1 MTIQIPQGAKT
12 MQLFDMNIDIPEGKT
27 YIDIDDNFLQ
37 NKYNQFMQNNQQQNN
52 FNSQEELA
60 LDGKP
65 MSMYQAPQVSQN
77 EPQEQGVWSK
87 INKGLE
93 DFNNLID
100 PKRMISEG
108 LDYLSP
114 RVTSGEEGVR
124 QKIEDATNQ
133 ISGGLLARNFTSLD
147 NEEQKEIFQIAYDE
161 IKKLGYEPFLEINNG
176 DYKYIGVDK
185 NGKEVE
191 FTPSFRNTLASTKNE
206 LAFSV
211 AGGYAGSLAKTAGQ
225 TIAKKALNY
234 FAPSAIGAGS
244 GAVSDLHSQSNNTGI
259 EVSHIDYAKRFGSAA
274 AEDALAG
281 AVVGSA
287 IKGIGK
293 TYKSV
298 GDLIS
303 SVKTGAQAG
312 KDMIDG
318 MAVKGGNLGNR
329 VIDKISKTD
338 IPVVGKFTDGGLQNA
353 ETIFNNLTKNVE
365 NKKQID
371 ELIAK
376 ENPTYLENGKPTIEI
391 LKNIVEQG
399 LNKNNPQFIQDSAKR
414 TSAILKNISN
424 SLQGVPTTQR
434 REVLLKAAQAYPEIG
449 SFLDDVLKA
458 DKDASISFLNMI
470 KGQDEVFKNKTGLNG
485 EFDYKAWQKDNHAY
499 ENRINQE
506 YGSAIS
512 KLDQLNNGNI
522 VLTSE
527 DLAKLENFKNNNF
540 LEQDVKNNIQ
550 SYLDEIKGKEV
561 SAEQI
566 FGLRTA
572 INKQLNTGNKTYNTK
587 QAYGIVK
594 EILDDALIRNASNK
608 VLAKEILDN
617 ANKNFALKENFKESY
632 LGMMKPQETKEGLTD
647 RLVKGLRNINE
658 DKNLEN
664 AFKGMNEQERLANET
679 HVMNSLLEKHR
690 IEGVGYDFKSLA
702 KDLEDVNFSS
712 KKIKDAKDVI
722 NTYALIYNNN
732 RDLIMTALASS
743 GKKTN
748 SSIATT
754 IHGVFDR
761 ILISGIFARLH
772 ALAPFMKSA
781 KEQALRNQILDA
793 IKLAKTNKE
802 VISNL
807 KNIKIADQEQSRIF
821 KDALDNYIKV
831 DKEQNKILKDALIKE
846 GVIKGDNFFMDKAD
860 PKDNSLR
867 FIGKNDKEY
876 TINKDVR
883 NEWMKTFNLKNIDDE
898 YIPNIPKEAKIAL
911 KDREIKL
918 TKGSL
923 LKLIEK
929 DRIKYIPHIK
939 ETLESP
945 QAILKDKD
953 DFIFIKNID
962 NQTYFTSIGKD
973 YETHLTIIS
982 NSPKKQNNI
991 RNKIKNAEV
1000 VYYNNAR
1007 ALPTSRASSETNQ
1020 VSFSD
1025 KHSTQ
1030 AKHKES
1036 LEKYNRNFYLKHYKD
1051 FIDKSENKKI
1061 FFKYN
1066 FGDFLDIK
1074 KLEKSLEK
1082 YKESKPQEI
1091 KYKELKR
1098 GYILDD
1104 LLNVDEDVSY
1114 AVVNK
1119 DDLKPSLTRSLSQF
1133 RNKHSNSTISDIR
1146 NSFNEREHFKESS
1159 NFDGIP
1165 TITKDG
1171 LVIAGNHRTTA
1182 IRDLKGENLARY
1194 IKQAKRVYG
1203 EDVFKGFDENKAM
1216 IVRILDK
1223 NDDDTI
1229 IRLSKLS
1236 NDGRLSDESEK
1247 LQALGAKYKEKLLK
1261 IENSKINTEKE
1272 LMNFLGSRD
1281 ILESKRALLDHLMPN
1296 INDALLSWERRS
1308 GGDTEFSK
1316 ILNDNALNLLHLK
1329 QALNKNKVFK
1339 DNGNNFFSLFKRAIE
1354 SINQSNVYKNNN
1366 ELYDIIKKYTEP
1378 SLNFEK
1384 EFISSNKDLQADI
1397 LGFIIKYNDTLTNP
1411 SEAFG
1416 NKIKKAI
1423 EFIYDNDSFS
1433 LFNNIKLSNYDVLNQ
1448 MLNINIT
1455 NSIKYQELLNK
1466 AIDNLSDEKN
1476 IIKKLNE
1483 NIKNKKSVK
1492 QRLDEKIQDD
1502 KKAREDILKRY
1513 DNFLKENKDNKLD
1526 FLDKMNLNTI
1536 EYNLTRQMIV
1546 NAKESTNKGVK
1557 KDIPSDLRGKIEKEL
1572 NIQPL
1577 KEFGENYTEYYHD
1590 GKGALQ
1596 KLLIE
1601 KQGQVAGAFH
1611 RKDLG
1616 DIDLVWG
1623 EVTDKIKH
1631 KGYGL
1636 AHIIDKHPE
1645 LDLKLI
1651 SDIVDKGKLNNQNNI
1666 RYRIEYKNYIIGLS
1680 SEYKKGNKR
1689 TFIITAFERYKG

>member
-1 MTIQIPQGAKT
+1 
-12 MQLFDMNIDIPEGKT
+12 MNIREFLLEKPQENNIISFLQDGASQSENQNTSEYLSNLKNEVINDFYKNKDKYAKEYEKYNFKDQNLTNPMGNISEYKRDLYDYNKNPSMNADDLSN
-27 YIDIDDNFLQ
+27 YILDKQSKFNASKPIFADDNEVAR
-37 NKYNQFMQNNQQQNN
+37 KSNQFMRDLGD
-52 FNSQEELA
+52 ELQKSGRGR
-60 LDGKP
+60 LLQDDDG
-65 MSMYQAPQVSQN
+65 SYWVQ
-77 EPQEQGVWSK
+77 
-87 INKGLE
+87 
-93 DFNNLID
+93 D
-100 PKRMISEG
+100 
-108 LDYLSP
+108 
-114 RVTSGEEGVR
+114 
-124 QKIEDATNQ
+124 
-133 ISGGLLARNFTSLD
+133 
-147 NEEQKEIFQIAYDE
+147 
-161 IKKLGYEPFLEINNG
+161 NNG
-176 DYKYIGVDK
+176 NYSKVQGSTMGDLYRGLRDNGASMALGTAGAIGGTMLGGGV
-185 NGKEVE
+185 GM
-191 FTPSFRNTLASTKNE
+191 
-206 LAFSV
+206 V
-211 AGGYAGSLAKTAGQ
+211 AGGALGASL
-225 TIAKKALNY
+225 
-234 FAPSAIGAGS
+234 GAGYDYYGNTKDTNQDMNLKEAIMLMGENAGLS
-244 GAVSDLHSQSNNTGI
+244 LIGDAAFAGVAKGARALKNT
-259 EVSHIDYAKRFGSAA
+259 YNMA
-274 AEDALAG
+274 
-281 AVVGSA
+281 
-287 IKGIGK
+287 
-293 TYKSV
+293 
-298 GDLIS
+298 
-303 SVKTGAQAG
+303 KTGAQAG

-424 SLQGVPTTQR
+424 SLQGMPTTHR

-499 ENRINQE
+499 ENRIKQE

-512 KLDQLNNGNI
+512 KLDELNNGKI

-566 FGLRTA
+566 FGLRIA

-748 SSIATT
+748 SSMATT

-761 ILISGIFARLH
+761 ILISGVFARLH
-772 ALAPFMKSA
+772 ALAPLMKSA

-793 IKLAKTNKE
+793 LKLAKTNKE

-867 FIGKNDKEY
+867 FIGKNGKEY

-1007 ALPTSRASSETNQ
+1007 ALPTSRASSETKQ
-1020 VSFSD
+1020 VSFSNEN
-1025 KHSTQ
+1025 STQ
-1030 AKHKES
+1030 TKPKTN
-1036 LEKYNRNFYLKHYKD
+1036 LMD
-1051 FIDKSENKKI
+1051 
-1061 FFKYN
+1061 
-1066 FGDFLDIK
+1066 DIK
-1074 KLEKSLEK
+1074 E
-1082 YKESKPQEI
+1082 
-1091 KYKELKR
+1091 
-1098 GYILDD
+1098 
-1104 LLNVDEDVSY
+1104 NV
-1114 AVVNK
+1114 
-1119 DDLKPSLTRSLSQF
+1119 
-1133 RNKHSNSTISDIR
+1133 
-1146 NSFNEREHFKESS
+1146 
-1159 NFDGIP
+1159 
-1165 TITKDG
+1165 
-1171 LVIAGNHRTTA
+1171 
-1182 IRDLKGENLARY
+1182 
-1194 IKQAKRVYG
+1194 
-1203 EDVFKGFDENKAM
+1203 
-1216 IVRILDK
+1216 
-1223 NDDDTI
+1223 
-1229 IRLSKLS
+1229 
-1236 NDGRLSDESEK
+1236 
-1247 LQALGAKYKEKLLK
+1247 
-1261 IENSKINTEKE
+1261 
-1272 LMNFLGSRD
+1272 
-1281 ILESKRALLDHLMPN
+1281 
-1296 INDALLSWERRS
+1296 
-1308 GGDTEFSK
+1308 
-1316 ILNDNALNLLHLK
+1316 
-1329 QALNKNKVFK
+1329 KNKEV
-1339 DNGNNFFSLFKRAIE
+1339 
-1354 SINQSNVYKNNN
+1354 
-1366 ELYDIIKKYTEP
+1366 KK
-1378 SLNFEK
+1378 
-1384 EFISSNKDLQADI
+1384 
-1397 LGFIIKYNDTLTNP
+1397 
-1411 SEAFG
+1411 
-1416 NKIKKAI
+1416 
-1423 EFIYDNDSFS
+1423 
-1433 LFNNIKLSNYDVLNQ
+1433 
-1448 MLNINIT
+1448 
-1455 NSIKYQELLNK
+1455 
-1466 AIDNLSDEKN
+1466 
-1476 IIKKLNE
+1476 
-1483 NIKNKKSVK
+1483 KNKKSVK
-1492 QRLDEKIQDD
+1492 QRLDEKIQND
-1502 KKAREDILKRY
+1502 KKASEDILKRY
-1513 DNFLKENKDNKLD
+1513 DDFLKQNKDDKLD
-1526 FLDKMNLNTI
+1526 FLEKMNLSTL
-1536 EYNLTRQMIV
+1536 EYNLTRQMII
-1546 NAKESTNKGVK
+1546 NAKESTNKGLK
-1557 KDIPSDLRGKIEKEL
+1557 KDIPSHLRGKIEQEL

-1577 KEFGENYTEYYHD
+1577 KEFGENYAEYYHD

-1623 EVTDKIKH
+1623 D
-1631 KGYGL
+1631 G
-1636 AHIIDKHPE
+1636 
-1645 LDLKLI
+1645 
-1651 SDIVDKGKLNNQNNI
+1651 NF
-1666 RYRIEYKNYIIGLS
+1666 GLS
-1680 SEYKKGNKR
+1680 HIVNRREEDFIKQGLNKIEAKNKALNFIKEMENIINNGSVKKGNNRAFIDIKNNR
-1689 TFIITAFERYKG
+1689 VMVALDYKGKDKKWIITAYNFINIIAPSLADTH

>member
-65 MSMYQAPQVSQN
+65 MSMYQAPSL
-77 EPQEQGVWSK
+77 PQEKQEIGTWDK
-87 INKGLE
+87 INQGLS
-93 DFNNLID
+93 DFNEFINPLNAVKKI
-100 PKRMISEG
+100 PQA
-108 LDYLSP
+108 LDYLTP
-114 RVTSGEEGVR
+114 KVTSGEEGAR
-124 QKIEDATNQ
+124 QKIEDVTNQ
-133 ISGGLLARNFTSLD
+133 VSGGLLPRIFTSPS
-147 NEEQKEIFQIAYDE
+147 NEEQKQIFQIAYDE

-185 NGKEVE
+185 NGKEVD

-244 GAVSDLHSQSNNTGI
+244 GAMADLHSQSNNTGI
-259 EVSHIDYAKRFGSAA
+259 EASYMDYAKRFGSAA

-329 VIDKISKTD
+329 FIDKISKTD
-338 IPVVGKFTDGGLQNA
+338 IPMVGKFTDGGLQNA

-424 SLQGVPTTQR
+424 SLQGMPTTQR

-512 KLDQLNNGNI
+512 KLDELNNGKI

-540 LEQDVKNNIQ
+540 LDQDVKNNIQ
-550 SYLDEIKGKEV
+550 GYLDEIKGKEV

-587 QAYGIVK
+587 QAYRIAK
-594 EILDDALIRNASNK
+594 EILDDALIRNASDK

-632 LGMMKPQETKEGLTD
+632 LGMMKPQETKEGLAD

-679 HVMNSLLEKHR
+679 HTMNALLEKHR

-860 PKDNSLR
+860 PSKAKSDYTAKFNVEKWINNVSGILKDEWVVNLKAMAKKHPEMFKNEADVFKVIKEIKDNPTHFFKNYDDEVALIAKPLKDDKVGNIAIKKDS
-867 FIGKNDKEY
+867 GKIIH
-876 TINKDVR
+876 INKTKGKDLERLNRR
-883 NEWMKTFNLKNIDDE
+883 NKAMLTGT
-898 YIPNIPKEAKIAL
+898 PTPAT
-911 KDREIKL
+911 
-918 TKGSL
+918 TKGSTTNVEGDL
-923 LKLIEK
+923 LQHSFKNSTQTKPKTNLM
-929 DRIKYIPHIK
+929 DDIK
-939 ETLESP
+939 EN
-945 QAILKDKD
+945 
-953 DFIFIKNID
+953 IKN
-962 NQTYFTSIGKD
+962 K
-973 YETHLTIIS
+973 EV
-982 NSPKKQNNI
+982 KK
-991 RNKIKNAEV
+991 
-1000 VYYNNAR
+1000 
-1007 ALPTSRASSETNQ
+1007 
-1020 VSFSD
+1020 
-1025 KHSTQ
+1025 
-1030 AKHKES
+1030 
-1036 LEKYNRNFYLKHYKD
+1036 
-1051 FIDKSENKKI
+1051 
-1061 FFKYN
+1061 
-1066 FGDFLDIK
+1066 
-1074 KLEKSLEK
+1074 
-1082 YKESKPQEI
+1082 
-1091 KYKELKR
+1091 
-1098 GYILDD
+1098 
-1104 LLNVDEDVSY
+1104 
-1114 AVVNK
+1114 
-1119 DDLKPSLTRSLSQF
+1119 
-1133 RNKHSNSTISDIR
+1133 
-1146 NSFNEREHFKESS
+1146 
-1159 NFDGIP
+1159 
-1165 TITKDG
+1165 
-1171 LVIAGNHRTTA
+1171 
-1182 IRDLKGENLARY
+1182 
-1194 IKQAKRVYG
+1194 
-1203 EDVFKGFDENKAM
+1203 
-1216 IVRILDK
+1216 
-1223 NDDDTI
+1223 
-1229 IRLSKLS
+1229 
-1236 NDGRLSDESEK
+1236 
-1247 LQALGAKYKEKLLK
+1247 
-1261 IENSKINTEKE
+1261 
-1272 LMNFLGSRD
+1272 
-1281 ILESKRALLDHLMPN
+1281 
-1296 INDALLSWERRS
+1296 
-1308 GGDTEFSK
+1308 
-1316 ILNDNALNLLHLK
+1316 
-1329 QALNKNKVFK
+1329 
-1339 DNGNNFFSLFKRAIE
+1339 
-1354 SINQSNVYKNNN
+1354 
-1366 ELYDIIKKYTEP
+1366 
-1378 SLNFEK
+1378 
-1384 EFISSNKDLQADI
+1384 
-1397 LGFIIKYNDTLTNP
+1397 
-1411 SEAFG
+1411 
-1416 NKIKKAI
+1416 
-1423 EFIYDNDSFS
+1423 
-1433 LFNNIKLSNYDVLNQ
+1433 
-1448 MLNINIT
+1448 
-1455 NSIKYQELLNK
+1455 
-1466 AIDNLSDEKN
+1466 
-1476 IIKKLNE
+1476 
-1483 NIKNKKSVK
+1483 KNKKSVK
-1492 QRLDEKIQDD
+1492 QRLDEKIQND
-1502 KKAREDILKRY
+1502 KKASEDILKRY

-1526 FLDKMNLNTI
+1526 FLDKMNLNTV
-1536 EYNLTRQMIV
+1536 EYNLTRQMII

-1557 KDIPSDLRGKIEKEL
+1557 KDIPSALRGKIEQEL

-1577 KEFGENYTEYYHD
+1577 KEFGKNYAEYYHD
-1590 GKGALQ
+1590 GARAIK

-1645 LDLKLI
+1645 LDLKLV
-1651 SDIVDKGKLNNQNNI
+1651 SDIIDKGKLNNQNNI

-1680 SEYKKGNKR
+1680 SEYKGNKR

>member
-1 MTIQIPQGAKT
+1 
-12 MQLFDMNIDIPEGKT
+12 MNIREFLLEKPQENNIISFLQDGASQSENQNTSEYLSNLKNKVINDFYKNKDKYDKEYEKYNFKDQNLTNPMGNISEYKRDLYDYNKNPSMNADDLSN
-27 YIDIDDNFLQ
+27 YILDKQSKFNASKPIFADDNEVVR
-37 NKYNQFMQNNQQQNN
+37 KSNQFMRDLGDELQKSGRGRLLQDDDGSYWVQDNNGNYSKVQGSTMGDLYRGLRDNGA
-52 FNSQEELA
+52 SMA
-60 LDGKP
+60 LGT
-65 MSMYQAPQVSQN
+65 A
-77 EPQEQGVWSK
+77 G
-87 INKGLE
+87 
-93 DFNNLID
+93 
-100 PKRMISEG
+100 
-108 LDYLSP
+108 
-114 RVTSGEEGVR
+114 
-124 QKIEDATNQ
+124 A
-133 ISGGLLARNFTSLD
+133 ISGTM
-147 NEEQKEIFQIAYDE
+147 
-161 IKKLGYEPFLEINNG
+161 LGG
-176 DYKYIGVDK
+176 GV
-185 NGKEVE
+185 GM
-191 FTPSFRNTLASTKNE
+191 
-206 LAFSV
+206 V
-211 AGGYAGSLAKTAGQ
+211 AGGALGASL
-225 TIAKKALNY
+225 
-234 FAPSAIGAGS
+234 GAGYDYYGNTKDTNQDMNLKEALILMGENAGLS
-244 GAVSDLHSQSNNTGI
+244 LIGDAAFAGVAKGARALKNT
-259 EVSHIDYAKRFGSAA
+259 YNMA
-274 AEDALAG
+274 
-281 AVVGSA
+281 
-287 IKGIGK
+287 
-293 TYKSV
+293 
-298 GDLIS
+298 
-303 SVKTGAQAG
+303 KTGAQAG

-329 VIDKISKTD
+329 VIDKITQKD
-338 IPVVGKFTDGGLQNA
+338 IPMIGKFTDGGLQNA

-424 SLQGVPTTQR
+424 SLQGMPTTQR

-512 KLDQLNNGNI
+512 KLDEFNNGKI

-540 LEQDVKNNIQ
+540 LDQDVKNNIQ

-572 INKQLNTGNKTYNTK
+572 INKQLSTGNKTYNTK

-594 EILDDALIRNASNK
+594 EILDDALIRNASDK

-748 SSIATT
+748 SSMATT
-754 IHGVFDR
+754 IQGVFDR

-772 ALAPFMKSA
+772 ALAPFVKSA

-860 PKDNSLR
+860 PSKAKSDLNVKISVSPNVRNLAKLTNDEIIADLEYLANKHKEMFKKPSDVFKLIKEIKVNPTFFYKNNRIDIALIAKRLNDNKLGKLGVNKNTGEVRHITKVKEKDLARLEKVSKKNTKENVGIIQTFIQPGSKNENSLN
-867 FIGKNDKEY
+867 G
-876 TINKDVR
+876 
-883 NEWMKTFNLKNIDDE
+883 L
-898 YIPNIPKEAKIAL
+898 PN
-911 KDREIKL
+911 
-918 TKGSL
+918 
-923 LKLIEK
+923 
-929 DRIKYIPHIK
+929 
-939 ETLESP
+939 
-945 QAILKDKD
+945 
-953 DFIFIKNID
+953 
-962 NQTYFTSIGKD
+962 
-973 YETHLTIIS
+973 IS
-982 NSPKKQNNI
+982 NSTQTKPK
-991 RNKIKNAEV
+991 
-1000 VYYNNAR
+1000 
-1007 ALPTSRASSETNQ
+1007 TNLM
-1020 VSFSD
+1020 D
-1025 KHSTQ
+1025 
-1030 AKHKES
+1030 
-1036 LEKYNRNFYLKHYKD
+1036 
-1051 FIDKSENKKI
+1051 
-1061 FFKYN
+1061 
-1066 FGDFLDIK
+1066 DIK
-1074 KLEKSLEK
+1074 K
-1082 YKESKPQEI
+1082 
-1091 KYKELKR
+1091 
-1098 GYILDD
+1098 
-1104 LLNVDEDVSY
+1104 
-1114 AVVNK
+1114 
-1119 DDLKPSLTRSLSQF
+1119 
-1133 RNKHSNSTISDIR
+1133 
-1146 NSFNEREHFKESS
+1146 
-1159 NFDGIP
+1159 
-1165 TITKDG
+1165 
-1171 LVIAGNHRTTA
+1171 
-1182 IRDLKGENLARY
+1182 
-1194 IKQAKRVYG
+1194 
-1203 EDVFKGFDENKAM
+1203 
-1216 IVRILDK
+1216 
-1223 NDDDTI
+1223 
-1229 IRLSKLS
+1229 
-1236 NDGRLSDESEK
+1236 
-1247 LQALGAKYKEKLLK
+1247 
-1261 IENSKINTEKE
+1261 
-1272 LMNFLGSRD
+1272 
-1281 ILESKRALLDHLMPN
+1281 
-1296 INDALLSWERRS
+1296 
-1308 GGDTEFSK
+1308 
-1316 ILNDNALNLLHLK
+1316 
-1329 QALNKNKVFK
+1329 
-1339 DNGNNFFSLFKRAIE
+1339 
-1354 SINQSNVYKNNN
+1354 
-1366 ELYDIIKKYTEP
+1366 
-1378 SLNFEK
+1378 
-1384 EFISSNKDLQADI
+1384 
-1397 LGFIIKYNDTLTNP
+1397 
-1411 SEAFG
+1411 
-1416 NKIKKAI
+1416 
-1423 EFIYDNDSFS
+1423 
-1433 LFNNIKLSNYDVLNQ
+1433 NIKAKEV
-1448 MLNINIT
+1448 
-1455 NSIKYQELLNK
+1455 
-1466 AIDNLSDEKN
+1466 
-1476 IIKKLNE
+1476 KK
-1483 NIKNKKSVK
+1483 KNKKSVK
-1492 QRLDEKIQDD
+1492 QSLDEKIQND
-1502 KKAREDILKRY
+1502 KKASEDILKRY
-1513 DNFLKENKDNKLD
+1513 DNFLKENKDYNFD
-1526 FLDKMNLNTI
+1526 FLDNMNLNTV
-1536 EYNLTRQMIV
+1536 EYNLTRQMII

-1557 KDIPSDLRGKIEKEL
+1557 KDIPSALRGKIEKEL

-1577 KEFGENYTEYYHD
+1577 KEFGENYAEYYHD

-1680 SEYKKGNKR
+1680 SEYKGNKR

>member
-1 MTIQIPQGAKT
+1 
-12 MQLFDMNIDIPEGKT
+12 MNIREFLLEKPQENNIISFLQDGTSQSENQNTSEYLSNLKNEVINDFYKNKDKYDKEYEKYNFKDQNLTNPMGNISEYKRDLYDYNKNPSMNADDLSN
-27 YIDIDDNFLQ
+27 YILDKQSKFNASKPIFADDNEVAR
-37 NKYNQFMQNNQQQNN
+37 KSNQFMRDLGD
-52 FNSQEELA
+52 ELQKSGRGR
-60 LDGKP
+60 LLQDDDG
-65 MSMYQAPQVSQN
+65 SYWVQ
-77 EPQEQGVWSK
+77 
-87 INKGLE
+87 
-93 DFNNLID
+93 D
-100 PKRMISEG
+100 
-108 LDYLSP
+108 
-114 RVTSGEEGVR
+114 
-124 QKIEDATNQ
+124 
-133 ISGGLLARNFTSLD
+133 
-147 NEEQKEIFQIAYDE
+147 
-161 IKKLGYEPFLEINNG
+161 NNG
-176 DYKYIGVDK
+176 NYSKVQGSTMGDLYRGLRDNGASMALGTAGAIGGTMLGGGV
-185 NGKEVE
+185 GM
-191 FTPSFRNTLASTKNE
+191 
-206 LAFSV
+206 V
-211 AGGYAGSLAKTAGQ
+211 AGGALGASL
-225 TIAKKALNY
+225 
-234 FAPSAIGAGS
+234 GAGYDYYGNTKDTNQDMNLKEALMLMGENAGLS
-244 GAVSDLHSQSNNTGI
+244 LIGDAAFAGVAKGARALKNT
-259 EVSHIDYAKRFGSAA
+259 YNMA
-274 AEDALAG
+274 
-281 AVVGSA
+281 
-287 IKGIGK
+287 
-293 TYKSV
+293 
-298 GDLIS
+298 
-303 SVKTGAQAG
+303 KTGAQAG

-329 VIDKISKTD
+329 VIDKITQKD
-338 IPVVGKFTDGGLQNA
+338 IPMIGKFTDGGLQNA

-414 TSAILKNISN
+414 TSAILKSISN
-424 SLQGVPTTQR
+424 SLQGMPTTQR

-512 KLDQLNNGNI
+512 KLDELNNGKI

-647 RLVKGLRNINE
+647 RLIKGLRNINE

-743 GKKTN
+743 GRKTN
-748 SSIATT
+748 SSMATT

-761 ILISGIFARLH
+761 ILISGVFARLH
-772 ALAPFMKSA
+772 ALAPLMKSA

-793 IKLAKTNKE
+793 LKLAKTNKE

-867 FIGKNDKEY
+867 FIGKNGKEY

-1020 VSFSD
+1020 VSFSNEN
-1025 KHSTQ
+1025 STQ
-1030 AKHKES
+1030 AKP
-1036 LEKYNRNFYLKHYKD
+1036 
-1051 FIDKSENKKI
+1051 KK
-1061 FFKYN
+1061 N
-1066 FGDFLDIK
+1066 LMDDIK
-1074 KLEKSLEK
+1074 
-1082 YKESKPQEI
+1082 
-1091 KYKELKR
+1091 
-1098 GYILDD
+1098 D
-1104 LLNVDEDVSY
+1104 
-1114 AVVNK
+1114 
-1119 DDLKPSLTRSLSQF
+1119 
-1133 RNKHSNSTISDIR
+1133 
-1146 NSFNEREHFKESS
+1146 
-1159 NFDGIP
+1159 
-1165 TITKDG
+1165 
-1171 LVIAGNHRTTA
+1171 
-1182 IRDLKGENLARY
+1182 
-1194 IKQAKRVYG
+1194 
-1203 EDVFKGFDENKAM
+1203 
-1216 IVRILDK
+1216 
-1223 NDDDTI
+1223 
-1229 IRLSKLS
+1229 
-1236 NDGRLSDESEK
+1236 
-1247 LQALGAKYKEKLLK
+1247 
-1261 IENSKINTEKE
+1261 
-1272 LMNFLGSRD
+1272 
-1281 ILESKRALLDHLMPN
+1281 N
-1296 INDALLSWERRS
+1296 I
-1308 GGDTEFSK
+1308 
-1316 ILNDNALNLLHLK
+1316 
-1329 QALNKNKVFK
+1329 KNKE
-1339 DNGNNFFSLFKRAIE
+1339 IE
-1354 SINQSNVYKNNN
+1354 K
-1366 ELYDIIKKYTEP
+1366 
-1378 SLNFEK
+1378 
-1384 EFISSNKDLQADI
+1384 
-1397 LGFIIKYNDTLTNP
+1397 
-1411 SEAFG
+1411 
-1416 NKIKKAI
+1416 
-1423 EFIYDNDSFS
+1423 
-1433 LFNNIKLSNYDVLNQ
+1433 
-1448 MLNINIT
+1448 
-1455 NSIKYQELLNK
+1455 
-1466 AIDNLSDEKN
+1466 
-1476 IIKKLNE
+1476 
-1483 NIKNKKSVK
+1483 KNKKSVK
-1492 QRLDEKIQDD
+1492 QRLDEKIQND
-1502 KKAREDILKRY
+1502 KKASEDILKRY
-1513 DNFLKENKDNKLD
+1513 DNFLKENKDYNFD
-1526 FLDKMNLNTI
+1526 FLDNMNLNTV
-1536 EYNLTRQMIV
+1536 EYNLTRQMII

-1557 KDIPSDLRGKIEKEL
+1557 KDIPSALRGKIEQEL

-1577 KEFGENYTEYYHD
+1577 KEFGENYAEYYHD
-1590 GKGALQ
+1590 GARAIK

-1623 EVTDKIKH
+1623 D
-1631 KGYGL
+1631 G
-1636 AHIIDKHPE
+1636 
-1645 LDLKLI
+1645 
-1651 SDIVDKGKLNNQNNI
+1651 NF
-1666 RYRIEYKNYIIGLS
+1666 GLS
-1680 SEYKKGNKR
+1680 HIVNRREEDFIKQGLNKIEAKNKALNFIKEIENIINNGNVKKGNNRAFIDVKNSR
-1689 TFIITAFERYKG
+1689 VMVALDYKGKDKKWIITAYNFY

>member
-1 MTIQIPQGAKT
+1 
-12 MQLFDMNIDIPEGKT
+12 MNIREFLLEKPQENNIISFLQDGASQSENQNTSEYLSNLKNEVINDFYKNKDKYDKEYEKYNFKDQNLTNPMGNISEYKRDLYDYNKNPSMNADDLSN
-27 YIDIDDNFLQ
+27 YILDKQSKFNASKPIFADDNEVVR
-37 NKYNQFMQNNQQQNN
+37 KSNQFMRDLGDELQKSGRGRLLQDDDGSYWVQDNNGNYSKVQGSTMGDLYRGLRDNGA
-52 FNSQEELA
+52 SMA
-60 LDGKP
+60 LGT
-65 MSMYQAPQVSQN
+65 A
-77 EPQEQGVWSK
+77 G
-87 INKGLE
+87 
-93 DFNNLID
+93 
-100 PKRMISEG
+100 
-108 LDYLSP
+108 
-114 RVTSGEEGVR
+114 
-124 QKIEDATNQ
+124 A
-133 ISGGLLARNFTSLD
+133 ISGTM
-147 NEEQKEIFQIAYDE
+147 
-161 IKKLGYEPFLEINNG
+161 LGG
-176 DYKYIGVDK
+176 GV
-185 NGKEVE
+185 GM
-191 FTPSFRNTLASTKNE
+191 
-206 LAFSV
+206 V
-211 AGGYAGSLAKTAGQ
+211 AGGALGASL
-225 TIAKKALNY
+225 
-234 FAPSAIGAGS
+234 GAGYDYYGNTKDTNQDMNLKEALMLMGENAGLS
-244 GAVSDLHSQSNNTGI
+244 LIGDAAFAGVAKGARALKNT
-259 EVSHIDYAKRFGSAA
+259 YNMA
-274 AEDALAG
+274 
-281 AVVGSA
+281 
-287 IKGIGK
+287 
-293 TYKSV
+293 
-298 GDLIS
+298 
-303 SVKTGAQAG
+303 KTGAQAG

-329 VIDKISKTD
+329 VIDKITQKD
-338 IPVVGKFTDGGLQNA
+338 IPMIGKFTDGGLQNA

-391 LKNIVEQG
+391 LKNIIEQG

-512 KLDQLNNGNI
+512 KLDELNNGNI

-754 IHGVFDR
+754 IQGVFDR

-860 PKDNSLR
+860 PSKAKSDLNVKISVSPNVRNLAKLTNDEIIADLEYLANKHKEMFKKPSDVFKLIKEIKVNPTFFYKNNRIDIALIAKRLNDNKLGKLGVNKNTGEVRHITKVKEKDLARLEKVSKKNTKENVGIIQTFIQPGSKNENSLN
-867 FIGKNDKEY
+867 G
-876 TINKDVR
+876 
-883 NEWMKTFNLKNIDDE
+883 L
-898 YIPNIPKEAKIAL
+898 PN
-911 KDREIKL
+911 
-918 TKGSL
+918 
-923 LKLIEK
+923 
-929 DRIKYIPHIK
+929 
-939 ETLESP
+939 
-945 QAILKDKD
+945 
-953 DFIFIKNID
+953 
-962 NQTYFTSIGKD
+962 
-973 YETHLTIIS
+973 IS
-982 NSPKKQNNI
+982 NSTQTKPK
-991 RNKIKNAEV
+991 
-1000 VYYNNAR
+1000 
-1007 ALPTSRASSETNQ
+1007 TNLM
-1020 VSFSD
+1020 D
-1025 KHSTQ
+1025 
-1030 AKHKES
+1030 
-1036 LEKYNRNFYLKHYKD
+1036 
-1051 FIDKSENKKI
+1051 
-1061 FFKYN
+1061 
-1066 FGDFLDIK
+1066 DIK
-1074 KLEKSLEK
+1074 K
-1082 YKESKPQEI
+1082 
-1091 KYKELKR
+1091 
-1098 GYILDD
+1098 
-1104 LLNVDEDVSY
+1104 
-1114 AVVNK
+1114 
-1119 DDLKPSLTRSLSQF
+1119 
-1133 RNKHSNSTISDIR
+1133 
-1146 NSFNEREHFKESS
+1146 
-1159 NFDGIP
+1159 
-1165 TITKDG
+1165 
-1171 LVIAGNHRTTA
+1171 
-1182 IRDLKGENLARY
+1182 
-1194 IKQAKRVYG
+1194 
-1203 EDVFKGFDENKAM
+1203 
-1216 IVRILDK
+1216 
-1223 NDDDTI
+1223 
-1229 IRLSKLS
+1229 
-1236 NDGRLSDESEK
+1236 
-1247 LQALGAKYKEKLLK
+1247 
-1261 IENSKINTEKE
+1261 
-1272 LMNFLGSRD
+1272 
-1281 ILESKRALLDHLMPN
+1281 
-1296 INDALLSWERRS
+1296 
-1308 GGDTEFSK
+1308 
-1316 ILNDNALNLLHLK
+1316 
-1329 QALNKNKVFK
+1329 
-1339 DNGNNFFSLFKRAIE
+1339 
-1354 SINQSNVYKNNN
+1354 
-1366 ELYDIIKKYTEP
+1366 
-1378 SLNFEK
+1378 
-1384 EFISSNKDLQADI
+1384 
-1397 LGFIIKYNDTLTNP
+1397 
-1411 SEAFG
+1411 
-1416 NKIKKAI
+1416 
-1423 EFIYDNDSFS
+1423 
-1433 LFNNIKLSNYDVLNQ
+1433 NIKAKEV
-1448 MLNINIT
+1448 
-1455 NSIKYQELLNK
+1455 
-1466 AIDNLSDEKN
+1466 
-1476 IIKKLNE
+1476 KK
-1483 NIKNKKSVK
+1483 KNKKSVK
-1492 QRLDEKIQDD
+1492 QSLDEKIQND
-1502 KKAREDILKRY
+1502 KKASEDILKRY
-1513 DNFLKENKDNKLD
+1513 DNFLKENKDYNFD
-1526 FLDKMNLNTI
+1526 FLDNMNLNTV
-1536 EYNLTRQMIV
+1536 EYNLTRQMII

-1557 KDIPSDLRGKIEKEL
+1557 KDIPSALRGKIEKEL

-1577 KEFGENYTEYYHD
+1577 KEFGENYAEYYHD

-1680 SEYKKGNKR
+1680 SEYKGNKR

>member
-37 NKYNQFMQNNQQQNN
+37 NKYNQFMQDNQQQNN

-133 ISGGLLARNFTSLD
+133 VSGGLLPRIFTSPS
-147 NEEQKEIFQIAYDE
+147 NEEQKQIFQIAYDE

-185 NGKEVE
+185 NGKEVD

-259 EVSHIDYAKRFGSAA
+259 EASYIDYAKRFGSAA

-329 VIDKISKTD
+329 VIDKITQKD
-338 IPVVGKFTDGGLQNA
+338 IPMIGKFTDGGLQNA

-424 SLQGVPTTQR
+424 SLQGMPTTQR

-512 KLDQLNNGNI
+512 KLDELNNGKI

-540 LEQDVKNNIQ
+540 LDQDVKNNIQ

-572 INKQLNTGNKTYNTK
+572 INKQLSTGNKTYNTK

-748 SSIATT
+748 SSMATT
-754 IHGVFDR
+754 IQGVFDR

-772 ALAPFMKSA
+772 ALAPFVKSA

-860 PKDNSLR
+860 PSKAKSDYTAKFNVEKWINNVSGILKDEWVVNLKAMAKKHPEMFKNEADVFKVIKEIKDNPTHFFKNYDDEVALIAKPLKDDKVGNIAIKKDS
-867 FIGKNDKEY
+867 GKIIH
-876 TINKDVR
+876 INKTKGKDLERLNRR
-883 NEWMKTFNLKNIDDE
+883 NKAMLTGT
-898 YIPNIPKEAKIAL
+898 PTPAT
-911 KDREIKL
+911 
-918 TKGSL
+918 TKGSTTNVEGDL
-923 LKLIEK
+923 LQ
-929 DRIKYIPHIK
+929 H
-939 ETLESP
+939 S
-945 QAILKDKD
+945 
-953 DFIFIKNID
+953 FKN
-962 NQTYFTSIGKD
+962 
-973 YETHLTIIS
+973 
-982 NSPKKQNNI
+982 
-991 RNKIKNAEV
+991 
-1000 VYYNNAR
+1000 
-1007 ALPTSRASSETNQ
+1007 
-1020 VSFSD
+1020 
-1025 KHSTQ
+1025 STQ
-1030 AKHKES
+1030 TKPKTN
-1036 LEKYNRNFYLKHYKD
+1036 LMD
-1051 FIDKSENKKI
+1051 
-1061 FFKYN
+1061 
-1066 FGDFLDIK
+1066 DIK
-1074 KLEKSLEK
+1074 K
-1082 YKESKPQEI
+1082 
-1091 KYKELKR
+1091 
-1098 GYILDD
+1098 
-1104 LLNVDEDVSY
+1104 
-1114 AVVNK
+1114 
-1119 DDLKPSLTRSLSQF
+1119 
-1133 RNKHSNSTISDIR
+1133 
-1146 NSFNEREHFKESS
+1146 
-1159 NFDGIP
+1159 
-1165 TITKDG
+1165 
-1171 LVIAGNHRTTA
+1171 
-1182 IRDLKGENLARY
+1182 
-1194 IKQAKRVYG
+1194 
-1203 EDVFKGFDENKAM
+1203 
-1216 IVRILDK
+1216 
-1223 NDDDTI
+1223 
-1229 IRLSKLS
+1229 
-1236 NDGRLSDESEK
+1236 
-1247 LQALGAKYKEKLLK
+1247 
-1261 IENSKINTEKE
+1261 
-1272 LMNFLGSRD
+1272 
-1281 ILESKRALLDHLMPN
+1281 
-1296 INDALLSWERRS
+1296 
-1308 GGDTEFSK
+1308 
-1316 ILNDNALNLLHLK
+1316 
-1329 QALNKNKVFK
+1329 
-1339 DNGNNFFSLFKRAIE
+1339 
-1354 SINQSNVYKNNN
+1354 
-1366 ELYDIIKKYTEP
+1366 
-1378 SLNFEK
+1378 
-1384 EFISSNKDLQADI
+1384 
-1397 LGFIIKYNDTLTNP
+1397 
-1411 SEAFG
+1411 
-1416 NKIKKAI
+1416 
-1423 EFIYDNDSFS
+1423 
-1433 LFNNIKLSNYDVLNQ
+1433 NIKAKEV
-1448 MLNINIT
+1448 
-1455 NSIKYQELLNK
+1455 
-1466 AIDNLSDEKN
+1466 
-1476 IIKKLNE
+1476 KK
-1483 NIKNKKSVK
+1483 KNKKSVK
-1492 QRLDEKIQDD
+1492 QSLDEKIQND
-1502 KKAREDILKRY
+1502 KKASEDILKRY
-1513 DNFLKENKDNKLD
+1513 DNFLKENKDYNFD
-1526 FLDKMNLNTI
+1526 FLDNMNLNTV
-1536 EYNLTRQMIV
+1536 EYNLTRQMII

-1557 KDIPSDLRGKIEKEL
+1557 KDIPSALRGKIEKEL

-1577 KEFGENYTEYYHD
+1577 KEFGENYAEYYHD

-1623 EVTDKIKH
+1623 D
-1631 KGYGL
+1631 G
-1636 AHIIDKHPE
+1636 
-1645 LDLKLI
+1645 
-1651 SDIVDKGKLNNQNNI
+1651 NF
-1666 RYRIEYKNYIIGLS
+1666 GLS
-1680 SEYKKGNKR
+1680 HIVNRREEDFIKQGLNKIEAKNKALNFIKEIENIINNGNVKKGNNRAFIDVKNSR
-1689 TFIITAFERYKG
+1689 VMVALDYKGKDKKWIITAYNFY

>member
-1 MTIQIPQGAKT
+1 
-12 MQLFDMNIDIPEGKT
+12 MNIREFLLEKPQENNIISFLQDGASQSENQNTSEYLSNLKNEVINDFYKNKDKYAKEYEKYNFKDQNLTNPMGNISEYKRDLYDYNKNPSMNADDLSN
-27 YIDIDDNFLQ
+27 YILDKQSKFNASKPIFADDNEVAR
-37 NKYNQFMQNNQQQNN
+37 KSNQFMRDLGD
-52 FNSQEELA
+52 ELQKSGRGR
-60 LDGKP
+60 LLQDDDG
-65 MSMYQAPQVSQN
+65 SYWVQ
-77 EPQEQGVWSK
+77 
-87 INKGLE
+87 
-93 DFNNLID
+93 D
-100 PKRMISEG
+100 
-108 LDYLSP
+108 
-114 RVTSGEEGVR
+114 
-124 QKIEDATNQ
+124 
-133 ISGGLLARNFTSLD
+133 
-147 NEEQKEIFQIAYDE
+147 
-161 IKKLGYEPFLEINNG
+161 NNG
-176 DYKYIGVDK
+176 NYSKVQGSTMGDLYRGLRDNGASMALGTAGAIGGTMLGGGV
-185 NGKEVE
+185 GM
-191 FTPSFRNTLASTKNE
+191 
-206 LAFSV
+206 V
-211 AGGYAGSLAKTAGQ
+211 AGGALGASL
-225 TIAKKALNY
+225 
-234 FAPSAIGAGS
+234 GAGYDYYGNTKDTNQDANLKEALMLMGENAGLS
-244 GAVSDLHSQSNNTGI
+244 LIGDAAFAGVAKGARALKNT
-259 EVSHIDYAKRFGSAA
+259 YNMA
-274 AEDALAG
+274 
-281 AVVGSA
+281 
-287 IKGIGK
+287 
-293 TYKSV
+293 
-298 GDLIS
+298 
-303 SVKTGAQAG
+303 KTGAQAG

-424 SLQGVPTTQR
+424 SLQGMPTTHR

-499 ENRINQE
+499 ENRIKQE

-512 KLDQLNNGNI
+512 KLDELNNGKI

-566 FGLRTA
+566 FGLRIA

-1020 VSFSD
+1020 VSFSNEN
-1025 KHSTQ
+1025 STQ
-1030 AKHKES
+1030 AKP
-1036 LEKYNRNFYLKHYKD
+1036 
-1051 FIDKSENKKI
+1051 KK
-1061 FFKYN
+1061 N
-1066 FGDFLDIK
+1066 LMDDIK
-1074 KLEKSLEK
+1074 
-1082 YKESKPQEI
+1082 
-1091 KYKELKR
+1091 
-1098 GYILDD
+1098 
-1104 LLNVDEDVSY
+1104 
-1114 AVVNK
+1114 
-1119 DDLKPSLTRSLSQF
+1119 
-1133 RNKHSNSTISDIR
+1133 
-1146 NSFNEREHFKESS
+1146 
-1159 NFDGIP
+1159 
-1165 TITKDG
+1165 
-1171 LVIAGNHRTTA
+1171 
-1182 IRDLKGENLARY
+1182 
-1194 IKQAKRVYG
+1194 
-1203 EDVFKGFDENKAM
+1203 
-1216 IVRILDK
+1216 
-1223 NDDDTI
+1223 
-1229 IRLSKLS
+1229 
-1236 NDGRLSDESEK
+1236 
-1247 LQALGAKYKEKLLK
+1247 
-1261 IENSKINTEKE
+1261 
-1272 LMNFLGSRD
+1272 
-1281 ILESKRALLDHLMPN
+1281 
-1296 INDALLSWERRS
+1296 
-1308 GGDTEFSK
+1308 
-1316 ILNDNALNLLHLK
+1316 
-1329 QALNKNKVFK
+1329 
-1339 DNGNNFFSLFKRAIE
+1339 
-1354 SINQSNVYKNNN
+1354 
-1366 ELYDIIKKYTEP
+1366 
-1378 SLNFEK
+1378 
-1384 EFISSNKDLQADI
+1384 
-1397 LGFIIKYNDTLTNP
+1397 
-1411 SEAFG
+1411 
-1416 NKIKKAI
+1416 
-1423 EFIYDNDSFS
+1423 
-1433 LFNNIKLSNYDVLNQ
+1433 
-1448 MLNINIT
+1448 
-1455 NSIKYQELLNK
+1455 
-1466 AIDNLSDEKN
+1466 
-1476 IIKKLNE
+1476 E
-1483 NIKNKKSVK
+1483 NIEAKEVEKKNKKSVK
-1492 QRLDEKIQDD
+1492 QRLDKKIQND
-1502 KKAREDILKRY
+1502 KKASEDILKRY

-1526 FLDKMNLNTI
+1526 FLDKMNLNTV
-1536 EYNLTRQMIV
+1536 EYNLTRQMII

-1557 KDIPSDLRGKIEKEL
+1557 KDIPSALRGKIEQEL

-1577 KEFGENYTEYYHD
+1577 KEFGENYAEYYHD

-1623 EVTDKIKH
+1623 D
-1631 KGYGL
+1631 G
-1636 AHIIDKHPE
+1636 
-1645 LDLKLI
+1645 
-1651 SDIVDKGKLNNQNNI
+1651 NF
-1666 RYRIEYKNYIIGLS
+1666 GLS
-1680 SEYKKGNKR
+1680 HIVNRREEDFIKQGLNKIEAKNKALNFIKEIENIINNGNVKKGNNRAFIDVKNSR
-1689 TFIITAFERYKG
+1689 VMVALDYKGKDKKWIITAYNFY

>member
-65 MSMYQAPQVSQN
+65 MSIYQAPSL
-77 EPQEQGVWSK
+77 PQEKQEIGTWDK
-87 INKGLE
+87 INQGLS
-93 DFNNLID
+93 DFNEFINPLNAVKKI
-100 PKRMISEG
+100 PQA
-108 LDYLSP
+108 LDYLTP
-114 RVTSGEEGVR
+114 KVTSGEEGAR

-133 ISGGLLARNFTSLD
+133 VSGGLLPRIFTSPS
-147 NEEQKEIFQIAYDE
+147 NEEQKQIFQIAYDE

-185 NGKEVE
+185 NGKEVD

-244 GAVSDLHSQSNNTGI
+244 GAMADLHSQSNNTGI
-259 EVSHIDYAKRFGSAA
+259 EASYMDYAKRFGSAA

-303 SVKTGAQAG
+303 SVKTGARAG

-329 VIDKISKTD
+329 VIDKITQKD
-338 IPVVGKFTDGGLQNA
+338 IPMIGKFTDGGLQNA

-424 SLQGVPTTQR
+424 ALQGVPTTQR
-434 REVLLKAAQAYPEIG
+434 REILLKSAQAYPEIG

-458 DKDASISFLNMI
+458 DRDASISFLNII
-470 KGQDEVFKNKTGLNG
+470 KEQDEVFKNKTGLNG
-485 EFDYKAWQKDNHAY
+485 EFDVKAWQKDNSSY
-499 ENRINQE
+499 KKRINNE
-506 YGSAIS
+506 YAQAIKS
-512 KLDQLNNGNI
+512 IDELNNGSI
-522 VLTSE
+522 RLSKE
-527 DLAKLENFKNNNF
+527 GLAKIEEFKNNNF
-540 LEQDVKNNIQ
+540 LEQDIKTNI
-550 SYLDEIKGKEV
+550 SSFLEDAIDKDL

-566 FGLRTA
+566 FNLRSA
-572 INKQLNTGNKTYNTK
+572 INKQLATGNKTYNTK
-587 QAYGIVK
+587 EAYRLVK
-594 EILDDALIRNASNK
+594 DTLDETMIKNASDK
-608 VLAKEILDN
+608 ELAKKILED
-617 ANKNFALKENFKESY
+617 ANKNYALKENFNNSY
-632 LGMMKPQETKEGLTD
+632 LGKIKDQETPEALAQRIANGA
-647 RLVKGLRNINE
+647 RNINE
-658 DKNLEN
+658 DKDLKR
-664 AFKGMNEQERLANET
+664 AFEGMNEAERKANEK
-679 HVMNSLLEKHR
+679 HAFNALLAKHR
-690 IEGVGYDFKSLA
+690 IEDIGYDFKNLA
-702 KDLEDVNFSS
+702 KDMDNVEFVSKDLKYAKEVVNVYA
-712 KKIKDAKDVI
+712 KI
-722 NTYALIYNNN
+722 YQNNK
-732 RDLIMTALASS
+732 DLIMTALASS

-754 IHGVFDR
+754 IQGVFDR
-761 ILISGIFARLH
+761 ILISGVFARIH
-772 ALAPFMKSA
+772 ALVPFMKSA

-793 IKLAKTNKE
+793 LKLAKTNKE

-807 KNIKIADQEQSRIF
+807 KNIKIADKEQSRIF

-867 FIGKNDKEY
+867 FIGKNGKEY

-991 RNKIKNAEV
+991 KNKMKNAEV

-1007 ALPTSRASSETNQ
+1007 ALPTSRASSETKQ
-1020 VSFSD
+1020 VSFSNEN
-1025 KHSTQ
+1025 STQ
-1030 AKHKES
+1030 TKPKTN
-1036 LEKYNRNFYLKHYKD
+1036 LMD
-1051 FIDKSENKKI
+1051 
-1061 FFKYN
+1061 
-1066 FGDFLDIK
+1066 DIK
-1074 KLEKSLEK
+1074 K
-1082 YKESKPQEI
+1082 
-1091 KYKELKR
+1091 
-1098 GYILDD
+1098 
-1104 LLNVDEDVSY
+1104 
-1114 AVVNK
+1114 
-1119 DDLKPSLTRSLSQF
+1119 
-1133 RNKHSNSTISDIR
+1133 
-1146 NSFNEREHFKESS
+1146 
-1159 NFDGIP
+1159 
-1165 TITKDG
+1165 
-1171 LVIAGNHRTTA
+1171 
-1182 IRDLKGENLARY
+1182 
-1194 IKQAKRVYG
+1194 
-1203 EDVFKGFDENKAM
+1203 
-1216 IVRILDK
+1216 
-1223 NDDDTI
+1223 
-1229 IRLSKLS
+1229 
-1236 NDGRLSDESEK
+1236 
-1247 LQALGAKYKEKLLK
+1247 
-1261 IENSKINTEKE
+1261 
-1272 LMNFLGSRD
+1272 
-1281 ILESKRALLDHLMPN
+1281 
-1296 INDALLSWERRS
+1296 
-1308 GGDTEFSK
+1308 
-1316 ILNDNALNLLHLK
+1316 
-1329 QALNKNKVFK
+1329 
-1339 DNGNNFFSLFKRAIE
+1339 
-1354 SINQSNVYKNNN
+1354 
-1366 ELYDIIKKYTEP
+1366 
-1378 SLNFEK
+1378 
-1384 EFISSNKDLQADI
+1384 
-1397 LGFIIKYNDTLTNP
+1397 
-1411 SEAFG
+1411 
-1416 NKIKKAI
+1416 
-1423 EFIYDNDSFS
+1423 
-1433 LFNNIKLSNYDVLNQ
+1433 NIKAKEV
-1448 MLNINIT
+1448 
-1455 NSIKYQELLNK
+1455 
-1466 AIDNLSDEKN
+1466 
-1476 IIKKLNE
+1476 KK
-1483 NIKNKKSVK
+1483 KNKKSVK
-1492 QRLDEKIQDD
+1492 QSLDEKIQND
-1502 KKAREDILKRY
+1502 KKASEDILKRY
-1513 DNFLKENKDNKLD
+1513 DNFLKENKDYNFD
-1526 FLDKMNLNTI
+1526 FLDNMNLNTV
-1536 EYNLTRQMIV
+1536 EYNLTRQMII

-1557 KDIPSDLRGKIEKEL
+1557 KDIPSALRGKIEKEL

-1577 KEFGENYTEYYHD
+1577 KEFGENYAEYYHD

-1680 SEYKKGNKR
+1680 SEYKGNKR

>member
-108 LDYLSP
+108 FDYLSP
-114 RVTSGEEGVR
+114 RVTSGEEGAR

-133 ISGGLLARNFTSLD
+133 VSGGLLPRIFTSPS
-147 NEEQKEIFQIAYDE
+147 NEEQKQIFQIAYDE

-185 NGKEVE
+185 NGKEVD

-225 TIAKKALNY
+225 TIGKKALNY

-259 EVSHIDYAKRFGSAA
+259 EASYMDYAKRFGSAA

-303 SVKTGAQAG
+303 SAKTGAQAG

-329 VIDKISKTD
+329 FIDKISKTD

-424 SLQGVPTTQR
+424 ALQGVPTTQR
-434 REVLLKAAQAYPEIG
+434 REILLKSAQAYPEIG

-458 DKDASISFLNMI
+458 DKDASISFLNII
-470 KGQDEVFKNKTGLNG
+470 KEQDEVFKNKTGLNG
-485 EFDYKAWQKDNHAY
+485 EFDYKAWQKDNSSY
-499 ENRINQE
+499 KKRINNE
-506 YGSAIS
+506 YAQAIKS
-512 KLDQLNNGNI
+512 IDELNNGSI
-522 VLTSE
+522 RLSKE
-527 DLAKLENFKNNNF
+527 DLAKIEEFKNNNF
-540 LEQDVKNNIQ
+540 LEQDIKTNI
-550 SYLDEIKGKEV
+550 SSFLEDTIDKDL

-566 FGLRTA
+566 FNLRSA
-572 INKQLNTGNKTYNTK
+572 INKQLATGNKTYNTK
-587 QAYGIVK
+587 EAYRLVK
-594 EILDDALIRNASNK
+594 DTLDETMIKNASDK
-608 VLAKEILDN
+608 ELAKKILED
-617 ANKNFALKENFKESY
+617 ANKNYALKENFNNSY
-632 LGMMKPQETKEGLTD
+632 LGKIKDQETPEALAQRIANGA
-647 RLVKGLRNINE
+647 RNINE
-658 DKNLEN
+658 DKDLKR
-664 AFKGMNEQERLANET
+664 AFEGMNEAERKANEK
-679 HVMNSLLEKHR
+679 HAFNALLAKHR
-690 IEGVGYDFKSLA
+690 IEDIGYDFKNLA
-702 KDLEDVNFSS
+702 KDMDNVEFVSKDLKYAKEVVNVYA
-712 KKIKDAKDVI
+712 KI
-722 NTYALIYNNN
+722 YQNNK
-732 RDLIMTALASS
+732 DLIMTALASS

-748 SSIATT
+748 SSMATT
-754 IHGVFDR
+754 ISGVFDR
-761 ILISGIFARLH
+761 ILISGVFARIH
-772 ALAPFMKSA
+772 ALVPFLKSA

-807 KNIKIADQEQSRIF
+807 KNIKIADKEQSRIF

-860 PKDNSLR
+860 PSKAKSDLNVKISVSP
-867 FIGKNDKEY
+867 N
-876 TINKDVR
+876 VR
-883 NEWMKTFNLKNIDDE
+883 NL
-898 YIPNIPKEAKIAL
+898 A
-911 KDREIKL
+911 KL
-918 TKGSL
+918 TNDE
-923 LKLIEK
+923 IIA
-929 DRIKYIPHIK
+929 D
-939 ETLESP
+939 LEYL
-945 QAILKDKD
+945 A
-953 DFIFIKNID
+953 N
-962 NQTYFTSIGKD
+962 
-973 YETHLTIIS
+973 
-982 NSPKKQNNI
+982 
-991 RNKIKNAEV
+991 
-1000 VYYNNAR
+1000 
-1007 ALPTSRASSETNQ
+1007 
-1020 VSFSD
+1020 
-1025 KHSTQ
+1025 
-1030 AKHKES
+1030 KHKEM
-1036 LEKYNRNFYLKHYKD
+1036 F
-1051 FIDKSENKKI
+1051 KKPSDV
-1061 FFKYN
+1061 FK
-1066 FGDFLDIK
+1066 LIK
-1074 KLEKSLEK
+1074 
-1082 YKESKPQEI
+1082 EI
-1091 KYKELKR
+1091 KENPTFFYKNNRMDIALIAKR
-1098 GYILDD
+1098 
-1104 LLNVDEDVSY
+1104 LNDNKLGKLG
-1114 AVVNK
+1114 VNK
-1119 DDLKPSLTRSLSQF
+1119 DTGEVRHITKSRNADKENERIIKRDGKNPLVESPYSTQPVLSKDAEPTA
-1133 RNKHSNSTISDIR
+1133 NGANALSKGNNPNSTQTKPKTNLMDDI
-1146 NSFNEREHFKESS
+1146 KE
-1159 NFDGIP
+1159 
-1165 TITKDG
+1165 
-1171 LVIAGNHRTTA
+1171 
-1182 IRDLKGENLARY
+1182 
-1194 IKQAKRVYG
+1194 
-1203 EDVFKGFDENKAM
+1203 
-1216 IVRILDK
+1216 
-1223 NDDDTI
+1223 
-1229 IRLSKLS
+1229 
-1236 NDGRLSDESEK
+1236 
-1247 LQALGAKYKEKLLK
+1247 
-1261 IENSKINTEKE
+1261 
-1272 LMNFLGSRD
+1272 
-1281 ILESKRALLDHLMPN
+1281 
-1296 INDALLSWERRS
+1296 
-1308 GGDTEFSK
+1308 
-1316 ILNDNALNLLHLK
+1316 
-1329 QALNKNKVFK
+1329 
-1339 DNGNNFFSLFKRAIE
+1339 
-1354 SINQSNVYKNNN
+1354 
-1366 ELYDIIKKYTEP
+1366 
-1378 SLNFEK
+1378 
-1384 EFISSNKDLQADI
+1384 
-1397 LGFIIKYNDTLTNP
+1397 
-1411 SEAFG
+1411 
-1416 NKIKKAI
+1416 
-1423 EFIYDNDSFS
+1423 
-1433 LFNNIKLSNYDVLNQ
+1433 NIKAKEV
-1448 MLNINIT
+1448 
-1455 NSIKYQELLNK
+1455 
-1466 AIDNLSDEKN
+1466 EK
-1476 IIKKLNE
+1476 
-1483 NIKNKKSVK
+1483 KNKKSVK
-1492 QRLDEKIQDD
+1492 QRLDEKIQND
-1502 KKAREDILKRY
+1502 KKASEDILKRY
-1513 DNFLKENKDNKLD
+1513 DNFLKENKDYNFD
-1526 FLDKMNLNTI
+1526 FLDNMNLNTV
-1536 EYNLTRQMIV
+1536 EYNLTRQMII

-1557 KDIPSDLRGKIEKEL
+1557 KDIPSALRGKIEQEL

-1577 KEFGENYTEYYHD
+1577 KEFGENYAEYYHD
-1590 GKGALQ
+1590 GARAIK

-1623 EVTDKIKH
+1623 EVIDKIKH

-1680 SEYKKGNKR
+1680 SEYKGNKR